1 MFSQTFALGN
11 AQKLQVAGDF
21 PLPAVLLL
29 PSGRLRSF
37 IFSVRDIGSRILQRM
52 LG

>member
-1 MFSQTFALGN
+1 MFSQNFALGN

-29 PSGRLRSF
+29 PC
-37 IFSVRDIGSRILQRM
+37 
-52 LG
+52 LGGFVPLFFQ